1 MNTPQTDTP
10 ETDAECGAPDD
21 ATWPGAY
28 VSADFARTLERR
40 AIAAETKLAKWE
52 SELSKVMPADFKDWW
67 QNSPDEWPEVARMVT
82 EGLQKQVEMTDKA
95 AEARVKELEEERKD
109 ISSCRDT
116 ACAKLQRHYDTLRK
130 LAVATWRTNYADEA
144 PQWEPLPDIDGIISQ
159 IDNMT
164 AGLAQQVAELKWEN
178 AKILSALRLRPIAE
192 AGPVPEG
199 AVRLW
204 ASYIEEMQDWSV
216 YSAFTDPSEFDTHFI
231 DIYPPQQ

>member
-10 ETDAECGAPDD
+10 ETDAFASQLRGFGTGYYQAL
-21 ATWPGAY
+21 
-28 VSADFARTLERR
+28 DFACTLERR
-40 AIAAETKLAKWE
+40 ALAAEAKLAKWE

-67 QNSPDEWPEVARMVT
+67 RNSRDEWPEVARMVI
-82 EGLQKQVEMTDKA
+82 EGLRKNTELVEKA

-109 ISSCRDT
+109 ISSCRDA

-144 PQWEPLPDIDGIISQ
+144 PQWEPLPDIDGIIGQ
-159 IDNMT
+159 IDNMA
-164 AGLAQQVAELKWEN
+164 AGLAQQVAELEWEN

-199 AVRLW
+199 MVRVYAERYLN
-204 ASYIEEMQDWSV
+204 EEWLFAEKPCES
-216 YSAFTDPSEFDTHFI
+216 DTHYTDI
-231 DIYPPQQ
+231 IYPPQ